1 MDLFQNIKR
10 VQLERVLLRDV
21 PSSNIMI
28 NLNIVKFVDALR
40 CICGEYILKLCRHN
54 TLYCGRDKYNS
65 ETLM

>member
-28 NLNIVKFVDALR
+28 NLNIVEFLDALC
-40 CICGEYILKLCRHN
+40 CICVDSILKLCRH
-54 TLYCGRDKYNS
+54 YIDS

>member
-28 NLNIVKFVDALR
+28 NLNIVKFLDALC
-40 CICGEYILKLCRHN
+40 CICVDCILKLCGH
-54 TLYCGRDKYNS
+54 YIDS